1 VYYRIKNKIINKNNM
16 EKKIFQSGGPIID
29 EDLFE
34 DGSVAQGQE
43 PVSGGALDGELVG
56 GTDNFAQDPPV
67 TDLDEPAGYVAPL
80 ESSDLTGVEQFL
92 TAYGVQGG
100 VITYEDGSSAR
111 FSELDSA
118 EQAEILSS
126 LVSESVPSIEEIQ
139 SRRRRG
145 KFTQHTAR

>member
-1 VYYRIKNKIINKNNM
+1 M

-29 EDLFE
+29 EDELFE

-56 GTDNFAQDPPV
+56 GTDNFDPPEI

-111 FSELDSA
+111 F
-118 EQAEILSS
+118 Q
-126 LVSESVPSIEEIQ
+126 
-139 SRRRRG
+139 
-145 KFTQHTAR
+145 T